1 MPNQNQPYFPLSFS
15 QLNIWSLECAFPGT
29 SINNISTTVRIK
41 GQLDLSLLQQSIHC
55 ILACDSS
62 LRTQLT
68 IIDGQVMQYQP
79 DYIPDD
85 FPVYDFCNTSPT
97 GFENWEIAVTRERMP
112 LEKTPLYRFYLFRDT
127 ESSGGVLVKL
137 HHIISDGWSQVSIC
151 NKISQTYLDL
161 LSNRK
166 PQLEEVPDYQLHV
179 QEELSY
185 MQSKSF
191 ARDEQYWRELLSN
204 IEEPSMFKHIA
215 SSSVS
220 PVGRRTSFELPQILN
235 HAIFTFCQR
244 NRVSPFAAF
253 YMALAIYF
261 KRISGSS
268 RFCIGVPIFNRTNYL
283 FKKSTGMFVTT
294 LPFINTINDQLS
306 LNQFNEA
313 VTEKWYEL
321 LRHQR
326 YPFSKIT
333 ELYSSDNRLFNIALS
348 YQDSKILQS
357 HDTSAEFSG
366 RWHYCG
372 YQAEQL
378 AIHLTNLK
386 DHQKYAVDYDYL
398 AQFFSEDEIQSLH
411 NNLCQI
417 LYEALEDPDK
427 PIYKLNVL
435 SMDLKNTLLYT
446 FNNTDRYIPPHTVYE
461 ALVTRSKDYK
471 NRAALICNGERL
483 SYSALLYL
491 ASGYASAIDKANL
504 PDNSLVAIMLPRK
517 FDLFAAMVGSLQTGC
532 GYLILSRDIPA
543 ERLTS
548 ILSLSGAALFIT
560 DSIGATRT
568 TGWDGPVIRA
578 EDAESDF
585 FTMQHPTLGQAIP
598 PEKRLAYVVYTSG
611 STGEPKGVE
620 ISHQNLINLAQ
631 EMESV
636 YGHDAILSV
645 SNVGF
650 DAFVLESIA
659 ALLNG
664 RTIVL
669 PTDEDLE
676 SPERLAALINSHA
689 VGFLATTPSRLSAF
703 IKNPAFRK
711 SLSRME
717 SLVCGGEAFPAELL
731 KRLKKLTNA
740 RIYNQYGPSETTVG
754 VSIKELS
761 HADKITAGPPMGN
774 CRLYVLDQWLNPLP
788 IGGRGNLYIGGK
800 CVGLG
805 YRNNPEL
812 SSKSFIPSPFV
823 TDEYVYSTGDIAT
836 WTADGEILLFGR
848 ADDQVKLRGLRIE
861 LREVSSCIEGFP
873 GVHSAVAKIV
883 QVQNEQVLGAYY
895 CAESYVREHDILA
908 HLATY
913 LPRYMIPAFLMP
925 LPEIP
930 RTANGKVDT
939 AKLPL
944 PAQPEEVSPS
954 QLSNTA
960 ATILRIFS
968 NVLDRKQL
976 HGNSDYFLSGGNSL
990 NAMECIVQIE
1000 ESLGKHIRIADLY
1013 ACRTAVKLAAFLD
1026 GTPIT
1031 LLENKVANTRF
1042 TKAPHRTSYPLSPIQ
1057 QGIYVQSVL
1066 DPSGLTYNMP
1076 GAFLLEHA
1084 LDKIRLEKAFANL
1097 IQEDPIFRTFF
1108 HCGEDGVSAHV
1119 QDHVNFTIEEI
1130 QAVTF
1135 DEACTVFL
1143 RPFDLRTAPL
1153 LRAALWQSPE
1163 GQHYLFVDVHHI
1175 ISDGMSTPILL
1186 QRLDKA
1192 YQTGSLSVQWDFY
1205 DCICAPRAD
1214 LEQSAQQNLLYWK
1227 DHLHNLPDPLLLPTD
1242 SPRPK
1247 QFDFQGNEYEFLLP
1261 EKDSALCCAFCKE
1274 HGISEFSLFLSA
1286 FGILLSAISGRED
1299 FLIGAPTA
1307 GRLTPPSQSV
1317 CGPFINTLPL
1327 RLKPS
1332 SDLTVQQWLAQ
1343 IQGEVAGM
1351 LDHQQISLEAVI
1363 QELDLPRGSQNALYQ
1378 IMMSQSPVDESAFR
1392 LDGQQMAFCPVNT
1405 RTVKMDIC
1413 LELTRKADR
1422 YALHFSYAT
1431 SLFLEETIA
1440 FYARCLLKIVLG
1452 MVQDPN
1458 CTLSA
1463 LPRISNEDYQTLIE
1477 IPNYRVV
1484 PFINLPLQKM
1494 LRNRASALWNKTA
1507 VIFHNEYITYEK
1519 IEKRAAAIA
1528 QFLVNQ
1534 GLQSGQSVGLCL
1546 SRSPDMICA
1555 MYGVLKAGGS
1565 FTFLLSSF
1573 PAARSHYMLKS
1584 ACSAMM
1590 LCDPQ
1595 SKAQLPEDF
1604 WQEELPCP
1612 VYLLPDGEQDHF
1624 EDRHVSDDHL
1634 ANILFTS
1641 GSTGQPKGVMLRHRA
1656 VSNLYL
1662 QVQNLLAP
1670 YPGNVLCSTNSVFDC
1685 FLMETLVALALGR
1698 VVVLADEEEMML
1710 PWKLAKLISNHN
1722 TAVFEMTPARL
1733 LMCLNNDAFCEA
1745 ADHIRV
1751 LLVGGEALTKTLQQK
1766 FHAHSSGNL
1775 INMYGPSESTIYTT
1789 FSPLKPEDPI
1799 TIGKPLENIRT
1810 YVLDDNLQP
1819 VLPTACGELYIAG
1832 ECLAAG
1838 YVSRPDL
1845 TEAAFFEDI
1854 YFPGE
1859 RMYRSG
1865 DLVRQRV
1872 DGSYDFMGRKDS
1884 QVKLNGQRVE
1894 LSEISCAILESGLV
1908 EQAATVAIRKADCSM
1923 ELCAFYVAQGAI
1935 DKEGILTHIRRVL
1948 PPYMIPSQLLQIPA
1962 MPMTASNKI
1971 DLLKLQKMAADGTYT
1986 VNAMEV
1992 SSVSEEITVPTER
2005 SRTIASGTDYIL
2017 SVWNQVLRTPITHTN
2032 VSFFAHGGTS
2042 MDALSVLS
2050 CYYNDNYEMSL
2061 AEFYENPT
2069 AAMQARLL
2077 GGDSNVIPNA
2087 SYSVVEAPSFV
2098 PASTVATPPIQ
2109 KIGHILVT
2117 GATGFFGAHLI
2128 RELLMQAPSHTV
2140 LCLMRDGNKQRLHDR
2155 LAWYFGQ
2162 GFAQQA
2168 ANRIEVI
2175 TGDITKPLLGLSAD
2189 AHQQLAD
2196 RIGQIYHSAA
2206 DVRHYAADTQEYL
2219 QTNVDGTKNMLALAR
2234 AGNATFYHISTCSVS
2249 GDRLRGSDDSVNFAE
2264 TDYDIGQ
2271 DWESNIYVRS
2281 KFLAEGHVHQ
2291 ATANGMQA
2299 KVFRLGRLVGRMSDG
2314 VFQCNPQT
2322 NAFYLLMQ
2330 SFFQIGVLPESSA
2343 NIRIDLMP
2351 IDLCVREVLALT
2363 NAPDPVY
2370 HILNS
2375 TPPTLR
2381 QIVEAFSECLR
2392 IVSDTEFDQIFEQ
2405 KRHQMDPELLGI
2417 VMDYLH
2423 RSRYAPGRITPT
2435 NVLTE
2440 HALAS
2445 LNVDTSV
2452 QSVRQILLNFLS

>member
-1 MPNQNQPYFPLSFS
+1 MSCENQTYFPLSFS
-15 QLNIWSLECAFPGT
+15 QLNIWNLECAFSGT

-41 GQLDLSLLQQSIHC
+41 GQLNLNLLQESIHH
-55 ILACDSS
+55 LLMNDRS

-79 DYIPDD
+79 DYVPED
-85 FPVYDFCNTSPT
+85 FPVYDFCSTNPA

-112 LEKTPLYRFYLFRDT
+112 LEKSPLYRFYLFRDS
-127 ESSGGVLVKL
+127 ENSGGVLVKL

-185 MQSKSF
+185 MQSRAF
-191 ARDEQYWRELLSN
+191 ARDEQYWRELLA
-204 IEEPSMFKHIA
+204 ETDEPSMFKQIT
-215 SSSVS
+215 SSAIS
-220 PVGRRTSFELPQILN
+220 PVGRRISFELPQILN
-235 HAIFTFCQR
+235 HAIYTFCQR

-261 KRISGSS
+261 KRVSGSS

-294 LPFINTINDQLS
+294 LPFINTIDDQMS
-306 LNQFNEA
+306 LNQFNED

-333 ELYSSDNRLFNIALS
+333 ELYGSDNRLFNIALS

-378 AIHLTNLK
+378 TVHLTNLK
-386 DHQKYAVDYDYL
+386 DHRQYAVDYDYL
-398 AQFFSEDEIQSLH
+398 AQFFSEDEIHTLH
-411 NNLCQI
+411 HNLCHI

-435 SMDLKNTLLYT
+435 SMDDKNTLLYS
-446 FNNTDRYIPPHTVYE
+446 FNDTDRYIPACTVYE
-461 ALVTRSKDYK
+461 ALVTRSRAYK

-483 SYSALLYL
+483 SYGALFYQ
-491 ASGYASAIDKANL
+491 ASGYAAAISEANL
-504 PDNSLVAIMLPRK
+504 PDNSLVAIMLPRN
-517 FDLFAAMVGSLQTGC
+517 FDLFSAMVGTLQAGC
-532 GYLILSRDIPA
+532 GYLILSRDIPT
-543 ERLTS
+543 ERLTN
-548 ILSLSGAALFIT
+548 ILTLSGCVMLIT
-560 DSIGATRT
+560 DSTGASRVTD
-568 TGWDGPVIRA
+568 WNGPVLLT
-578 EDAESDF
+578 EDADSGF
-585 FTMQHPTLGQAIP
+585 FPVQRPASEQVIP
-598 PEKRLAYVVYTSG
+598 PEERLAYVVYTSG

-620 ISHQNLINLAQ
+620 ISHRNLMNFAQ
-631 EMESV
+631 EMEFV
-636 YGHDAILSV
+636 YGHDAVLSV
-645 SNVGF
+645 ANVGF

-664 RTIVL
+664 KTIVL
-669 PTDEDLE
+669 PADEDLE
-676 SPERLAALINSHA
+676 SPDRLAALISGHA

-703 IKNPAFRK
+703 IRNKAFRK
-711 SLSRME
+711 AMSRME
-717 SLVCGGEAFPAELL
+717 SLVCGGESFPAELL
-731 KRLKKLTNA
+731 KRLKNLTNA

-761 HADKITAGPPMGN
+761 HADKITAGRPMGN

-788 IGGRGNLYIGGK
+788 VGGRGNLYIGGK

-823 TDEYVYSTGDIAT
+823 TDEYVYSTGDIAS
-836 WTADGEILLFGR
+836 WTPDGEILLCGR

-861 LREVSSCIEGFP
+861 LQEVSSCIESFP
-873 GVHSAVAKIV
+873 GVQSAVAKIV
-883 QVQNEQVLGAYY
+883 TIQNEQVLGAYY
-895 CAESYVREHDILA
+895 CAEPHVREHDILA

-913 LPRYMIPAFLMP
+913 LPRYMIPAFLMQ

-930 RTANGKVDT
+930 RTANGKVNVSQ
-939 AKLPL
+939 LPL
-944 PAQPEEVSPS
+944 PAQPQVASPD
-954 QLSNTA
+954 QLSFTA
-960 ATILRIFS
+960 ATILHIFCT
-968 NVLDRKQL
+968 VLDRPQL

-1000 ESLGKHIRIADLY
+1000 EQLGKHIRIADLY

-1031 LLENKVANTRF
+1031 LLEKEAAAPCF
-1042 TKAPHRTSYPLSPIQ
+1042 TKAPRREAYPLSPIQ

-1076 GAFLLEHA
+1076 GAFLLERTP
-1084 LDKIRLEKAFANL
+1084 DKTRLENAFKTL
-1097 IQEDPIFRTFF
+1097 IQEDPIFRTGFR
-1108 HCGEDGVSAHV
+1108 CGETGVSAFV
-1119 QDHVNFTIEEI
+1119 QDRMDFSMDDI
-1130 QAVTF
+1130 QAATF
-1135 DEACTVFL
+1135 DEACAVFL
-1143 RPFDLRTAPL
+1143 RPFDLTAAPL
-1153 LRAALWQSPE
+1153 LRAALWHSAE
-1163 GQHYLFVDVHHI
+1163 GACYLFVDIHHI
-1175 ISDGMSTPILL
+1175 ICDGMSTPILL
-1186 QRLDKA
+1186 QRIDKA
-1192 YQTGSLSVQWDFY
+1192 YRTGSASVQWDFY

-1214 LEQSAQQNLLYWK
+1214 QEQNKKQDLVYWK
-1227 DHLHNLPDPLLLPTD
+1227 DHLRELPDALVLPTD
-1242 SPRPK
+1242 FPRPK
-1247 QFDFQGNEYEFLLP
+1247 QFDFKGNEYEFLLP
-1261 EKDSALCCAFCKE
+1261 EKDSALCSTFCKE
-1274 HGISEFSLFLSA
+1274 KGISEFTLFLSA

-1299 FLIGAPTA
+1299 FMIGAPTA
-1307 GRLTPPSQSV
+1307 GRLIPQAQNV

-1332 SDLTVQQWLAQ
+1332 EDLTVRQWLTQ
-1343 IQGEVAGM
+1343 VQSEVAGM

-1363 QELDLPRGSQNALYQ
+1363 QELGLPRSAQNALYQ
-1378 IMMSQSPVDESAFR
+1378 IMMSQSPVDESALC
-1392 LDGQQMAFCPVNT
+1392 LDGQPMAFHPVKT
-1405 RTVKMDIC
+1405 GTVKMDIC

-1422 YALHFSYAT
+1422 YALRFSYAT

-1440 FYARCLLKIVLG
+1440 FYARCLHKIVLG
-1452 MVQDPN
+1452 LTQDPN

-1463 LPRISNEDYQTLIE
+1463 LPRLADRDYQALIE
-1477 IPNYRVV
+1477 TPNYRVA
-1484 PFINLPLQKM
+1484 PFVNLPLHK
-1494 LRNRASALWNKTA
+1494 LLNNRARALWNETA
-1507 VIFHNEYITYEK
+1507 VIFHNEHITYAQ
-1519 IEKRAAAIA
+1519 IEKRSAAIA

-1534 GLQSGQSVGLCL
+1534 GLQPGQSVGLCL

-1573 PAARSHYMLKS
+1573 PTVRSHYMLKS

-1590 LCDPQ
+1590 LCDTE
-1595 SKAQLPEDF
+1595 SKAQLPGDF
-1604 WQEELPCP
+1604 WQDELPCP
-1612 VYLLPDGEQDHF
+1612 VYLLPEGQLDQF
-1624 EDRHVSDDHL
+1624 VDRPVSDNHL

-1641 GSTGQPKGVMLRHRA
+1641 GSTGQPKGVMLRHRS

-1710 PWKLAKLISNHN
+1710 PWKLAKLMTDHQ

-1733 LMCLNNDAFCEA
+1733 LMCLNNDAFCKA
-1745 ADHIRV
+1745 ADQIRV

-1766 FHAHSSGNL
+1766 FYEHSSGDL

-1789 FSPLKPEDPI
+1789 FSPLKAEDPI

-1810 YVLDDNLQP
+1810 YVLDDNQKP

-1845 TEAAFFEDI
+1845 TEDAFFEDI

-1859 RMYRSG
+1859 RMYRTG

-1872 DGSYDFMGRKDS
+1872 NGDYDFLGRKDS

-1894 LSEISCAILESGLV
+1894 LSEISCAILESGFV
-1908 EQAATVAIRKADCSM
+1908 EQAATVAIRKADSTM
-1923 ELCAFYVAQGAI
+1923 ELCAFYVAQGIANK
-1935 DKEGILTHIRRVL
+1935 DDILTHIRQVL
-1948 PPYMIPSQLLQIPA
+1948 PPYMIPSQLVQITA

-1971 DLLKLQKMAADGTYT
+1971 DLRKLQQMAVDGTY
-1986 VNAMEV
+1986 VVAAA
-1992 SSVSEEITVPTER
+1992 EIPA
-2005 SRTIASGTDYIL
+2005 ASAESPAPAATRREAARGTDYIL
-2017 SVWNQVLRTPITHTN
+2017 SVWNQVLRTPIADTN

-2050 CYYNDNYEMSL
+2050 CYYNDKYEMSL

-2069 AAMQARLL
+2069 AAEQARLL
-2077 GGDSNVIPNA
+2077 GCDKDAAADHAPHA
-2087 SYSVVEAPSFV
+2087 EAPVFA
-2098 PASTVATPPIQ
+2098 PAVSAPISQ
-2109 KIGHILVT
+2109 KSGDILIT
-2117 GATGFFGAHLI
+2117 GATGFFGAHLV
-2128 RELLMQAPSHTV
+2128 RELLMQPSGNAI
-2140 LCLMRDGNKQRLHDR
+2140 LCLMRDGSKQRLLDR

-2162 GFAQQA
+2162 GFAKQA
-2168 ANRIEVI
+2168 ASRIEVI
-2175 TGDITKPLLGLSAD
+2175 CGDITKPLLGLSED
-2189 AHQQLAD
+2189 AHSQLAD

-2219 QTNVDGTKNMLALAR
+2219 QTNVDGTKNILALAC
-2234 AGNATFYHISTCSVS
+2234 AGNAAFYHISTCSVS
-2249 GDRLRGSDDSVNFAE
+2249 GDRLRDSQDSVTFAE

-2281 KFLAEGHVHQ
+2281 KFLAEGLVFQ
-2291 ATANGMQA
+2291 AAAEGLHA

-2314 VFQCNPQT
+2314 VFQCNPHT

-2330 SFFQIGVLPESSA
+2330 SFFQIGVLPESA
-2343 NIRIDLMP
+2343 ADIRIDLMP
-2351 IDLCVREVLALT
+2351 IDLSVREVIALT
-2363 NAPDPVY
+2363 QAPDSVY
-2370 HILNS
+2370 HILNGN
-2375 TPPTLR
+2375 PPSLR
-2381 QIVEAFSECLR
+2381 QIVDAFSGQLR
-2392 IVSDTEFDQIFEQ
+2392 LVSDAEFDQVFAQ

-2423 RSRYAPGRITPT
+2423 RSRYAPGKITPT

-2440 HALAS
+2440 QVLAS
-2445 LNVDTSV
+2445 LGIDTAVPSI
-2452 QSVRQILLNFLS
+2452 RQILQNFL

>member
-1 MPNQNQPYFPLSFS
+1 MPSQDQTYFPLSFS
-15 QLNIWSLECAFPGT
+15 QLNIWNLECAFPGT
-29 SINNISTTVRIK
+29 SINNISTTVRIN
-41 GQLDLSLLQQSIHC
+41 GQVDLSVLQESIHH
-55 ILACDSS
+55 ILASDSS
-62 LRTQLT
+62 LRTQLAV
-68 IIDGQVMQYQP
+68 IDGQVMQYLP
-79 DYIPDD
+79 DYVPED
-85 FPVYDFCNTSPT
+85 FPVYDFCNTSPA
-97 GFENWEIAVTRERMP
+97 GFENWEIAITRERMP
-112 LEKTPLYRFYLFRDT
+112 LEKSPLYRFYLFRDA

-137 HHIISDGWSQVSIC
+137 HHIISDGWSQVAIC

-161 LSNRK
+161 LANRK

-179 QEELSY
+179 QEELTY
-185 MQSKSF
+185 MQSKAFS
-191 ARDEQYWRELLSN
+191 RDEQYWHELLTD
-204 IEEPSMFKHIA
+204 IEEPSMFKHVT
-215 SSSVS
+215 SSSIS
-220 PVGRRTSFELPQILN
+220 PVGRRLSFELPQILN
-235 HAIFTFCQR
+235 HGIYTFCLH

-306 LNQFNEA
+306 LNQFNEE
-313 VTEKWYEL
+313 VTENWYEL

-333 ELYSSDNRLFNIALS
+333 ELYGSDNRLFNIALS

-357 HDTSAEFSG
+357 HDTSVEFSG

-378 AIHLTNLK
+378 TIHLTNLK
-386 DHQKYAVDYDYL
+386 DHRQYAVDYDYL

-411 NNLCQI
+411 NNLCHI

-427 PIYKLNVL
+427 PICKLNVL
-435 SMDLKNTLLYT
+435 SMDQKNTLLYT
-446 FNNTDRYIPPHTVYE
+446 FNETDRYIPTGTVYE
-461 ALVTRSKDYK
+461 ALVTRSRAYK

-491 ASGYASAIDKANL
+491 AAGFAAAINEKNL
-504 PDNSLVAIMLPRK
+504 ADNALVAIMLPRK
-517 FDLFAAMVGSLQTGC
+517 FDLFAAMVGSLQAGC
-532 GYLILSRDIPA
+532 GYLILSRDIPT
-543 ERLTS
+543 ERLTT
-548 ILSLSGAALFIT
+548 ILSQSGCSLLIT
-560 DSIGATRT
+560 DEAGASRAAD
-568 TGWDGPVIRA
+568 WDGAVILA
-578 EDAESDF
+578 EEADSSF
-585 FTMQHPTLGQAIP
+585 FAVQRPASEQAIP
-598 PEKRLAYVVYTSG
+598 PEERLAYVVYTSG

-620 ISHQNLINLAQ
+620 ISHRNLLNLAQ

-664 RTIVL
+664 KTIVL

-676 SPERLAALINSHA
+676 SPDRLAALITGHA

-703 IKNPAFRK
+703 IRNSAFRK
-711 SLSRME
+711 TLSRME
-717 SLVCGGEAFPAELL
+717 RLVCGGEAFPTELL
-731 KRLKKLTNA
+731 KRLKNLTNA

-761 HADKITAGPPMGN
+761 HADKITAGRPMGN

-812 SSKSFIPSPFV
+812 TSKSFLPSPFV

-861 LREVSSCIEGFP
+861 LQEVSSCIESFP
-873 GVHSAVAKIV
+873 GVQSAVAKIL
-883 QVQNEQVLGAYY
+883 QVENEQVLGAYY
-895 CAESYVREHDILA
+895 CAEPHVREHEILA

-913 LPRYMIPAFLMP
+913 LPRYMIPAFLMQ

-939 AKLPL
+939 AKLPVPL
-944 PAQPEEVSPS
+944 QSQAVSPD
-954 QLSNTA
+954 QLSSTA
-960 ATILRIFS
+960 AAILGIFS
-968 NVLDRKQL
+968 NVLNRKQL

-1000 ESLGKHIRIADLY
+1000 ENLGKHIRIADLY

-1031 LLENKVANTRF
+1031 LLENQTATPRF
-1042 TKAPHRTSYPLSPIQ
+1042 TKAPRRESYPLSPIQ

-1084 LDKIRLEKAFANL
+1084 PDAVRLEKAFINL
-1097 IQEDPIFRTFF
+1097 IAEDPIFRTSFR
-1108 HCGEDGVSAHV
+1108 CGEDGVSAHV
-1119 QDHVNFTIEEI
+1119 QDHVEFTLETI
-1130 QAVTF
+1130 QAATF
-1135 DEACTVFL
+1135 DEACGIFL
-1143 RPFDLRTAPL
+1143 RPFDLSVAPL
-1153 LRAALWQSPE
+1153 LRAGLWQSAD
-1163 GQHYLFVDVHHI
+1163 GQYYLFVDEHHI

-1192 YQTGSLSVQWDFY
+1192 YQSGSSPVQWDFY
-1205 DCICAPRAD
+1205 DCICAPQLDQDQNAR
-1214 LEQSAQQNLLYWK
+1214 QNLLYWK
-1227 DHLHNLPDPLLLPTD
+1227 EHLRDLPDALVLPTD

-1247 QFDFQGNEYEFLLP
+1247 QFDFKGNEYEFLLS
-1261 EKDSALCCAFCKE
+1261 EKDSALCRAFCEEK
-1274 HGISEFSLFLSA
+1274 GISEFTLFLSA

-1299 FLIGAPTA
+1299 FMIGAPSA
-1307 GRLTPPSQSV
+1307 GRLIPQSQSV

-1332 SDLTVQQWLAQ
+1332 AELTVQQWLSQ
-1343 IQGEVAGM
+1343 VQTEVAGM
-1351 LDHQQISLEAVI
+1351 LDHQQISLESVI
-1363 QELDLPRGSQNALYQ
+1363 QELELPRGSQNALYQ

-1392 LDGQQMAFCPVNT
+1392 LDGQKMAFCPVNT
-1405 RTVKMDIC
+1405 GTVKMDIC
-1413 LELTRKADR
+1413 LELARKADR
-1422 YALHFSYAT
+1422 YTLHFSYAT

-1440 FYARCLLKIVLG
+1440 FYARCLLKIATGLI
-1452 MVQDPN
+1452 QDPN

-1463 LPRISNEDYQTLIE
+1463 LPRIADQDYQALIE
-1477 IPNYRVV
+1477 TPNYRVT
-1484 PFINLPLQKM
+1484 PFVNLPLQKL
-1494 LRNRASALWNKTA
+1494 LRNRASAHWHDTA
-1507 VIFHNEYITYEK
+1507 VIFHNEHFTYEK
-1519 IEKRAAAIA
+1519 IEQRAAAIA
-1528 QFLVNQ
+1528 QFLVDQ

-1573 PAARSHYMLKS
+1573 PTARSHYMLKS

-1590 LCDPQ
+1590 LCDAD
-1595 SKAQLPEDF
+1595 SKAQLPADF

-1612 VYLLPDGEQDHF
+1612 VYLLPDGERDHF
-1624 EDRHVSDDHL
+1624 DDRPVSDDHL

-1710 PWKLAKLISNHN
+1710 PWKLAKLISDHN

-1733 LMCLNNDAFCEA
+1733 LMCLNNDAFCKA

-1766 FHAHSSGNL
+1766 FHAHSSGDL

-1810 YVLDDNLQP
+1810 YVLDDNMRP

-1859 RMYRSG
+1859 KMYRSG

-1872 DGSYDFMGRKDS
+1872 NGSYDFLGRKDS

-1908 EQAATVAIRKADCSM
+1908 QQAATVAIRKADSSM
-1923 ELCAFYVAQGAI
+1923 ELCAFYTAEGSA
-1935 DKEGILTHIRRVL
+1935 DKDGIFTYIRRVL

-1971 DLLKLQKMAADGTYT
+1971 DLRNLQQMATDGTYP
-1986 VNAMEV
+1986 VAAVEV
-1992 SSVSEEITVPTER
+1992 SPTPAEPAAPAAPN
-2005 SRTIASGTDYIL
+2005 RTTANGTDYIL
-2017 SVWNQVLRTPITHTN
+2017 SVWNQVLRTPVTDTHI
-2032 VSFFAHGGTS
+2032 SFFAHGGTS

-2050 CYYNDNYEMSL
+2050 CYYNDKYEMSL

-2069 AAMQARLL
+2069 AADQARLL
-2077 GGDSNVIPNA
+2077 GCDGNA
-2087 SYSVVEAPSFV
+2087 VSAETVSTVEAPSFA
-2098 PASTVATPPIQ
+2098 PVAAAPVAP
-2109 KIGHILVT
+2109 KEGDILIT
-2117 GATGFFGAHLI
+2117 GATGFFGAHLV
-2128 RELLMQAPSHTV
+2128 RELLMQSTSHTI
-2140 LCLMRDGNKQRLHDR
+2140 LCLMRDGNKQRLFDR

-2175 TGDITKPLLGLSAD
+2175 QGDIAKPLLGLSAD
-2189 AHQQLAD
+2189 AHQRLAD
-2196 RIGQIYHSAA
+2196 RVGQIYHSAA

-2219 QTNVDGTKNMLALAR
+2219 QTNVDGTKNMLALAS
-2234 AGNATFYHISTCSVS
+2234 AGDAAFYHISTCSVS
-2249 GDRLRGSDDSVNFAE
+2249 GDRLRDSDNSVNYAE

-2281 KFLAEGHVHQ
+2281 KFLAEGHVFE
-2291 ATANGMQA
+2291 AAAGGLQA
-2299 KVFRLGRLVGRMSDG
+2299 KIFRLGRLVGRMSDG

-2330 SFFQIGVLPESSA
+2330 SFFQIGVLPESA
-2343 NIRIDLMP
+2343 ADIRIDLMP
-2351 IDLCVREVLALT
+2351 IDLCVCEVLALT
-2363 NAPDPVY
+2363 AAPDSVY
-2370 HILNS
+2370 HILNGN
-2375 TPPTLR
+2375 PPSLR
-2381 QIVEAFSECLR
+2381 QIVEAFSDRLR
-2392 IVSDTEFDQIFEQ
+2392 LVSDEEFDQIFQ
-2405 KRHQMDPELLGI
+2405 DKRHQMDSELLGV

-2440 HALAS
+2440 QALAS
-2445 LNVDTSV
+2445 LHVDTTV
-2452 QSVRQILLNFLS
+2452 QSIRQILQNFL